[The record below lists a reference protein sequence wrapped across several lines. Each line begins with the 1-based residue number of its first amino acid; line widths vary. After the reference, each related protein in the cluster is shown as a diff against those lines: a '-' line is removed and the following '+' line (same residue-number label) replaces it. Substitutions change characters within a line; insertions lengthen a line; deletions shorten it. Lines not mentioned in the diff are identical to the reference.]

1 MRYRPESSRTGRPR
15 FALWVRSNDIFPSG
29 KQRDR
34 GDDGKGIRASDRA
47 GRRALGMTQRDLAL
61 VINTGER
68 FVVDLEAGKATS
80 QLGKALA
87 VGIRLLPPPAGTFG
101 RAGWD
106 FPRSNAIDTK
116 P

>member
-1 MRYRPESSRTGRPR
+1 
-15 FALWVRSNDIFPSG
+15 
-29 KQRDR
+29 
-34 GDDGKGIRASDRA
+34 
-47 GRRALGMTQRDLAL
+47 MTQRDLAL

-87 VGIRLLPPPAGTFG
+87 RQAVGIRLLPPPAGTFG